1 MDISDWRKQID
12 EIDDKLAEL
21 VNERAKA
28 AQQIGLLKQQAR
40 SAIHE
45 PLREKE
51 IYERLRRQNRG
62 PLPDRDLLGVF
73 ERIIDVMRKLQREQA
88 QSRSQP
94 AMRASGTEFEAETNE

>member
-1 MDISDWRKQID
+1 MDIADWRKQID

-28 AQQIGLLKQQAR
+28 AQQIGLLKQQTR

-45 PLREKE
+45 PQREKE
-51 IYERLRRQNRG
+51 IYERLKRQNRG
-62 PLPDRDLLGVF
+62 PLPDRDLLAVF

-88 QSRSQP
+88 LSRLQP
-94 AMRASGTEFEAETNE
+94 AASTGGTEFEAETNE